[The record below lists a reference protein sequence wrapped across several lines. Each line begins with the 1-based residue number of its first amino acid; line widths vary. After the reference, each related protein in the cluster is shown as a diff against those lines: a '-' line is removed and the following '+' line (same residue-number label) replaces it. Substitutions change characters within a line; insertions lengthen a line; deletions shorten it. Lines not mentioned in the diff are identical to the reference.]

1 MKSLT
6 AAAVAAAL
14 AATLAACD
22 STRPARFVAASVPPR
37 PADAWTPPKEAVPA
51 PAAPAAPA
59 GIPADLLDGRRT
71 ISLDEAVDVA
81 LSTSPVT
88 RRSWLLARS
97 AAADVGSRKGAYW
110 PQVDLGANVLRQ
122 DQVSQGGRIE
132 VLQTTWG
139 PTAALGWTLLDFGG
153 RSADVEEKRQALFAA
168 GWLHNQAVSDVVL
181 SVQAAYYQYQ
191 GAKALLSATESSL
204 KQAEENLAAA
214 EERRRAGV
222 ATVADV
228 LQAKT
233 SLSQR
238 TLERETARGLI
249 ETTRGALATALGV
262 PANLPVDV
270 SELPDGLRLEG
281 ATPTVEQL
289 IAEAQRRRPDL
300 AAARSRGLAARAK
313 AASVRSSAL
322 PSLVGAGTFART
334 YFESPEGV
342 VPFGDN
348 WSAGIAVRWPVFNGF
363 QKAYDRRKAEEDAAA
378 ADAATDV
385 LAQQAIYQVWAGYA
399 TVKTAAE
406 RIRAAKDLLA
416 SATESEQVTL
426 GRYKAGVGG
435 ILDLLA
441 AESSLASA
449 RATDVQAR
457 ASFLVALAQ
466 LAHDTGALG
475 LAPIPQLKKDTP

>member
-1 MKSLT
+1 MKPLAPA
-6 AAAVAAAL
+6 AAAVL
-14 AATLAACD
+14 ATFLAACET
-22 STRPARFVAASVPPR
+22 TRPAAFVAGSVPPR
-37 PADAWTPPKEAVPA
+37 PAAAWTPPAEAERPLSPPAPPAGVPA
-51 PAAPAAPA
+51 ELLA
-59 GIPADLLDGRRT
+59 GPKT
-71 ISLDEAVDVA
+71 ISLTEAVDVA
-81 LSTSPVT
+81 LTASPVT
-88 RRSWLLARS
+88 RRSWLQARS
-97 AAADVGSRKGAYW
+97 AAAEVGSREGAFW
-110 PQVDLGANVLRQ
+110 PQVDVAASLLRQ
-122 DQVSQGGRIE
+122 KQVSAGGA
-132 VLQTTWG
+132 VQYLSTTWG
-139 PTAALGWTLLDFGG
+139 PAAALSWTLLDFGG
-153 RSADVEEKRQALFAA
+153 RGADVAEKRQALFAA
-168 GWLHNQAVSDVVL
+168 GYLHNLAVSDVVL
-181 SVQAAYYQYQ
+181 AVQTSYYQHQ
-191 GAKALLSATESSL
+191 GAKALLVATESSL
-204 KQAEENLAAA
+204 KQAEENLTAA

-238 TLERETARGLI
+238 RLELETARGLI

-270 SELPDGLRLEG
+270 TELPDGLRLEG

-289 IAEAQRRRPDL
+289 IAEAERRRPDL
-300 AAARSRGLAARAK
+300 AAARSRAMAARSK
-313 AASVRSSAL
+313 VASVRSSAL
-322 PSLVGAGTFART
+322 PSLVGAGALSRS
-334 YFESPEGV
+334 YYESPDGAA
-342 VPFGDN
+342 PFGDN
-348 WSAGIAVRWPVFNGF
+348 WSLGVAVRWPLFNGF
-363 QKAYDRRKAEEDAAA
+363 QKAYDRRKAEEDAAGA
-378 ADAATDV
+378 EAATDV
-385 LAQQAIYQVWAGYA
+385 LVQQAIYQVWSGYA
-399 TVKTAAE
+399 AVKTAAE

-441 AESSLASA
+441 AESSLATA

>member
-1 MKSLT
+1 MRSLPIAAT
-6 AAAVAAAL
+6 AVLATAL
-14 AATLAACD
+14 AAGVGARAESLAAR
-22 STRPARFVAASVPPR
+22 SLPSR
-37 PADAWTPPKEAVPA
+37 PADVWAPPPEAASPPSRPVPL
-51 PAAPAAPA
+51 PE
-59 GIPADLLDGRRT
+59 IPPELLNGTRT
-71 ISLDEAVDVA
+71 ISLAEAVDVA

-88 RRSWLLARS
+88 RRSWAQARS
-97 AAADVGSRKGAYW
+97 AAAEVGSRQAAFW
-110 PQVDLGANVLRQ
+110 PQVDVAASVVRQ
-122 DQVSQGGRIE
+122 QQVSLGGGSE
-132 VLQTTWG
+132 ALLTTWG
-139 PTAALGWTLLDFGG
+139 PSAALTWTLFDFGG
-153 RSADVEEKRQALFAA
+153 RGADVEEKRQALFAA
-168 GWLHNQAVSDVVL
+168 GFLHNAAVSDVVL
-181 SVQAAYYQYQ
+181 AVQSSYYQYQ
-191 GAKALLSATESSL
+191 GAKALLAATESSL

-238 TLERETARGLI
+238 RLEVETARGLI
-249 ETTRGALATALGV
+249 DVTRGALATALGV

-270 SELPDGLRLEG
+270 TDLPDGLRLEG
-281 ATPTVEQL
+281 ATPTVEEL
-289 IAEAQRRRPDL
+289 ISRAEQQRPDL
-300 AAARSRGLAARAK
+300 AAARSRAVAARSK
-313 AASVRSSAL
+313 VTSVRSSAL
-322 PSLVGAGTFART
+322 PSLVGAGGLSRT
-334 YFESPEGV
+334 YFESGAA
-342 VPFGDN
+342 VPFGDS
-348 WSAGIAVRWPVFNGF
+348 WSAGLAVRWPVLDGF
-363 QKAYDRRKAEEDAAA
+363 QKVYDRRKAEEDAAA
-378 ADAATDV
+378 ANASTDV
-385 LAQQAIYQVWAGYA
+385 LTQQAVYEVWSGYSA
-399 TVKTAAE
+399 VKTAAE

-416 SATESEQVTL
+416 SAAESEQVTL